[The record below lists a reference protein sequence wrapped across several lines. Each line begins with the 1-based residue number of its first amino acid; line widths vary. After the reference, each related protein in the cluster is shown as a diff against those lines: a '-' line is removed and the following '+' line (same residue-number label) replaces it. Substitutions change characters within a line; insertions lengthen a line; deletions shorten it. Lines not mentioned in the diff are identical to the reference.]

1 MSMQT
6 LTILQFI
13 GILTAYLGMTVLLP
27 AFVFYRKVSEERFCV
42 RFMIYFVIGN
52 VYLMN
57 LVMILQLLHISHW
70 VTLFLGTVFPAVWTL
85 ARVHNTTVKDGV
97 ISAAKAVNSFLSGTM
112 GGRLLLSKTLRFFGG
127 LWKKGFLNLAR
138 SIRHNFFDWVAVI
151 GIIMLVFW
159 QYGCNRIWNMGYCF
173 SDMPVHT
180 YWVNAMNRNEI
191 YIAGVYP
198 FGFHSIIYY
207 LHEMFGIYT
216 YVLFRLFGLAEVL
229 LIHLVLLAFLKAC
242 CKVKYTPY
250 IAMVL
255 YLAADIWN
263 DETYNRYCGTLPQEF
278 GMIFILPAVYF
289 LFAFFADRKKENGA
303 KGRKVHSTRYLIYFG
318 LSFSA
323 TLAVHFY
330 NTMIA
335 GLFCMA
341 VAVGFLGLLFRKE
354 YFGRILLTGILS
366 VLLAVLPMAAAFAM
380 GKPPEGSLRWGL
392 SIISGANASSGDSD
406 DREQEDTEEDSR
418 TDTSGGEGADTTG
431 QSEPDTSGG
440 EGADTTGQSEPDT
453 SAQGEGENS
462 HGTPSLAGTET
473 QSPDIEPPAEIP
485 KPPKQPLGV
494 RLKTWIKG
502 KWNKTTHFLE
512 GLVFTMNAYVLSR
525 ILVEAVPGILIISVC
540 PILLGLYYLGQRRT
554 RHYGSMLISVA
565 FCMVFLYM
573 MMMSS
578 WLGLPSLMDQNRC
591 RIYIAYMLMASVAM
605 ALDGMI
611 SFFVGWITTQTLAD
625 AFSLGIVGFISG
637 VLIFSGAYRQP
648 INMKAFESNEAIT
661 CLTNILKSNRRF
673 HFTVVSA
680 NDELRMV
687 ENDGYHYEIIHF
699 LRSMEGENQAEY
711 MTIPT
716 PKIYF
721 FIEKI
726 PVDYGVNQEYEGS
739 GRRVSREGAKKPL
752 PNSGGLSVYQKENR
766 YTVMSRMYY
775 WVQEFQAL
783 YPNEM
788 RIYYET
794 DNFICYE
801 VDQNP
806 YRLFDL
812 SIDYGYNSMEY

>member
-27 AFVFYRKVSEERFCV
+27 AFVFHRKVSEERFCV
-42 RFMIYFVIGN
+42 RFMIYLVIGN

-57 LVMILQLLHISHW
+57 LVMVLQLLHISHGI
-70 VTLFLGTVFPAVWTL
+70 TLFLGTVFPAVWTL

-97 ISAAKAVNSFLSGTM
+97 VSAAKAVNSFLSGTM
-112 GGRLLLSKTLRFFGG
+112 GGRLLLSKILRFFGG
-127 LWKKGFLNLAR
+127 LLKKGFLSLAR
-138 SIRHNFFDWVAVI
+138 SIGQNFFDWVAVI
-151 GIIMLVFW
+151 GIIALVFW

-180 YWVNAMNRNEI
+180 YWVNAMNRNDM

-207 LHEMFGIYT
+207 LHEMFGFYT

-242 CKVKYTPY
+242 CRIKYTPY

-289 LFAFFADRKKENGA
+289 LFAFFADRKKESGA

-335 GLFCMA
+335 GLFCVA

-392 SIISGANASSGDSD
+392 GIISGVNSSSGDSAD
-406 DREQEDTEEDSR
+406 VEQEDTEGDSR
-418 TDTSGGEGADTTG
+418 TDTSGAGEAGSSG
-431 QSEPDTSGG
+431 QSGSGVS
-440 EGADTTGQSEPDT
+440 GAGGAGSSGQSGSDSSGRTENGSLGQQNPEGSDT
-453 SAQGEGENS
+453 D
-462 HGTPSLAGTET
+462 PSVESLK
-473 QSPDIEPPAEIP
+473 PP
-485 KPPKQPLGV
+485 KPPLGA
-494 RLKTWIKG
+494 RLKAWVKG

-512 GLVFTMNAYVLSR
+512 GLVYTINAYVLSR
-525 ILVEAVPGILIISVC
+525 ILVEAVPGILIVSVS
-540 PILLGLYYLGQRRT
+540 PILLGLYYLVPRKT

-605 ALDGMI
+605 AIDGMI

-625 AFSLGIVGFISG
+625 VFSLGIIGLISG
-637 VLIFSGAYRQP
+637 VLAVSGAYRQP
-648 INMKAFESNEAIT
+648 VNMKAFESNEAIT
-661 CLTNILKSNRRF
+661 CLTNILKDNRRF

-699 LRSMEGENQAEY
+699 LRAMEGESQTDY

-726 PVDYGVNQEYEGS
+726 PLDYGVNQEYEGS
-739 GRRVSREGAKKPL
+739 GRRVSRDGAQKPL
-752 PNSGGLSVYQKENR
+752 PDSGGLSVYQKENR